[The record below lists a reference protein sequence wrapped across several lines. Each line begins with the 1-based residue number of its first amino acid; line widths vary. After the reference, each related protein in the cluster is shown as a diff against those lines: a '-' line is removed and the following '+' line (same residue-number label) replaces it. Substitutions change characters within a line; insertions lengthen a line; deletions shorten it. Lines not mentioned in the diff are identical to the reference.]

1 MGERQDWGKDFIV
14 FPQPHGTF
22 IAVQLA
28 SEVGGTIVG
37 AKGAIGGA
45 GGTIVG
51 TKGAIV
57 GAEGAI
63 VGAEGAI
70 VGAEGAIVGAE
81 GATGRAEGSVSGF
94 NERGCG
100 TRRSP

>member
-1 MGERQDWGKDFIV
+1 MGERQGWGKDFIV
-14 FPQPHGTF
+14 FPQPHGIF

-28 SEVGGTIVG
+28 SEVGGAIVG
-37 AKGAIGGA
+37 TKGAIGGA

-51 TKGAIV
+51 TKGAIG

-63 VGAEGAI
+63 VGAGGAI
-70 VGAEGAIVGAE
+70 VGAG
-81 GATGRAEGSVSGF
+81 GSVSSF
-94 NERGCG
+94 NERGSG